1 MHTEENIETINT
13 ISNEH
18 TINNI
23 QEGNMSLES
32 GEHQEGEL
40 IHESTLF
47 AEPIAHLGN
56 FTVTNALFTSWI
68 VVFLLIIF
76 AIIIRIKIKKIPKG
90 IQNLF
95 EIIIEGAESLCDQVT
110 NSRAITN
117 KAFPIVFSV
126 FSIVLLNN
134 WMGILPFGGFG
145 LVENSEHGKVFIP
158 LIRSGTADINGTL
171 PLALLSVLGANIF
184 GIISIGLWKTIN
196 KYVNL
201 KALGSIFTKVRK
213 DPSIMMTAPIMFAV
227 GFLELVGEFAKVA
240 SLSFRLFGNVFAGEV
255 LLASMGAIIAYILP
269 TPFMLLEVLVG
280 VIQAFIFA
288 ILTLVYYTIS
298 SMDHDEDHE
307 EAKSSKAG
315 SPDTSDEAFR
325 EHGKTGELSEM
336 H

>member
-1 MHTEENIETINT
+1 MSIENTENTIVENHETIPE
-13 ISNEH
+13 ISGIAENKEE
-18 TINNI
+18 I
-23 QEGNMSLES
+23 S
-32 GEHQEGEL
+32 
-40 IHESTLF
+40 HESTLY
-47 AEPIAHLGN
+47 AEPIAHFGS

-68 VVFLLIIF
+68 VVFILIVV
-76 AIIIRIKIKKIPKG
+76 AIIVKIKIKKIPKG

-95 EIIIEGAESLCDQVT
+95 EIIIEEAESLCDQVT
-110 NSRAITN
+110 SSRAITN
-117 KAFPIVFSV
+117 KAFPIVFAV
-126 FSIVLLNN
+126 FMFVLLNN
-134 WMGILPFGGFG
+134 WMGLLPLGGFG
-145 LVENSEHGKVFIP
+145 LIEMGEHGKMFIP

-171 PLALLSVLGANIF
+171 PLALLSVIGANIF

-201 KALGSIFTKVRK
+201 NALGSIFTKVKK
-213 DPSIMMTAPIMFAV
+213 DPSILMTAPIMFAV

-298 SMDHDEDHE
+298 SMDHDEEHE
-307 EAKSSKAG
+307 EEHSK
-315 SPDTSDEAFR
+315 
-325 EHGKTGELSEM
+325 KGELSGA